1 MKKII
6 AFLIAV
12 SAVFAATA
20 QSLSVA
26 EAIAAIKGNTYAG
39 EQITG
44 SISDSQWSK
53 LREVLLKT
61 SLIDVV
67 LDLSGTDITKVPSAA
82 FSKSA
87 PKQTHVEG
95 GKVTEQLYSGSDSL
109 VKVIL
114 PETVTTLEKNAFA
127 GCTALK
133 SVVLPSSL
141 TTIRSRAFDSTG
153 LTSIELPAG
162 ITIIEGST
170 FYRCDNLE
178 TVIINEGVESI
189 GEFAFDK
196 CTSLKNIELPE
207 SLKIIDKW
215 AFSDCENLETVVIK
229 NGLQEIGYGAFLN
242 CHNLTNIELP
252 DTLTTFGE
260 GAFQETGLQS
270 VKLPAGLTIT
280 GENTFWGCPN
290 LANVE
295 MPDTLVTIAR
305 GTFNRCTSLT
315 NVTIPASVNKI
326 GTWVF
331 YKSGITTITIPA
343 SVTEIACSA
352 FIDAEN
358 LQSITFED
366 STSEWGCYKG
376 KKLIKTITVADAAA
390 NTATFKDS
398 TLTDY
403 VWKKISK

>member
-6 AFLIAV
+6 AILIAV

-44 SISDSQWSK
+44 SISESQWGK

-61 SLIDVV
+61 SLKDVV

-95 GKVTEQLYSGSDSL
+95 GKVTEQLYSGSDCL

-189 GEFAFDK
+189 GS
-196 CTSLKNIELPE
+196 C
-207 SLKIIDKW
+207 
-215 AFSDCENLETVVIK
+215 
-229 NGLQEIGYGAFLN
+229 AFLN
-242 CHNLTNIELP
+242 CRNLTNIEIP
-252 DTLTTFGE
+252 DTVTTIGD

-270 VKLPAGLTIT
+270 VKLPAGLTMT